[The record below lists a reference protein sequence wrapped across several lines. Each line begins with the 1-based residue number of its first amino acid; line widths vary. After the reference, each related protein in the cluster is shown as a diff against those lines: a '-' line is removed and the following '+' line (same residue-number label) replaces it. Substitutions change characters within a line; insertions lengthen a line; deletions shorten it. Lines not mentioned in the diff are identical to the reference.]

1 MGSTTRLVIVLAL
14 LLLQISSSSS
24 SSSSAETPEQSP
36 PSPSPSPEEPVA
48 PANSPLLSPPLPS
61 PSADTG
67 SPSDSPLVSPP
78 APSPSDSPLVSPP
91 APPPSELVPSG
102 SAPASPLTEGSELN
116 HSNNN
121 VDAGSGDEGES
132 KGMGGGKKA
141 GIVVGVIVAACMV
154 GLGGM
159 VYKKRQNNIRRS
171 DYGYAAR
178 REIL

>member
-1 MGSTTRLVIVLAL
+1 MPDCFGLVVIANL
-14 LLLQISSSSS
+14 S

-36 PSPSPSPEEPVA
+36 PSPSPEEPVA

-61 PSADTG
+61 PSAETG
-67 SPSDSPLVSPP
+67 SPSDSPVVSPP

-91 APPPSELVPSG
+91 APPPSDLVPSG
-102 SAPASPLTEGSELN
+102 SAPASASTEGSELN
-116 HSNNN
+116 HSNN

-132 KGMGGGKKA
+132 KGMSGGKKA

-154 GLGGM
+154 GLGGL

>member
-24 SSSSAETPEQSP
+24 SAETPEQSP
-36 PSPSPSPEEPVA
+36 PSPSPEEPVA

-91 APPPSELVPSG
+91 APPPSDLVPSG
-102 SAPASPLTEGSELN
+102 SAPASALTEGSELN

>member
-24 SSSSAETPEQSP
+24 AETPEQSP
-36 PSPSPSPEEPVA
+36 PSPSPEESVA

-67 SPSDSPLVSPP
+67 SPSDSPLASPP

-91 APPPSELVPSG
+91 APPPSDLVPSG
-102 SAPASPLTEGSELN
+102 SAPASALTEGSELN
-116 HSNNN
+116 HSNN